1 MHHAVAALDHIQD
14 AAVVDLVL
22 EMSCN
27 IDYSSIRSND
37 NNNNAQ
43 PVQQQRVQDHEDII
57 QWPYIEIVDVIDW
70 RQGASRT
77 NRRVL
82 VQQRITFNI
91 CVQQGVFSDVNLCT
105 RRIRL
110 DLRDWAQL
118 TVSEARAAY
127 MEDRMHHLF
136 AHVC

>member
-27 IDYSSIRSND
+27 IEQDSSTRSN

-57 QWPYIEIVDVIDW
+57 QWPYIEIVDVID
-70 RQGASRT
+70 
-77 NRRVL
+77 
-82 VQQRITFNI
+82 
-91 CVQQGVFSDVNLCT
+91 
-105 RRIRL
+105 
-110 DLRDWAQL
+110 
-118 TVSEARAAY
+118 
-127 MEDRMHHLF
+127 
-136 AHVC
+136 